1 MKEMRYSDRND
12 EYLSKHL
19 SEFVESYGGKWVV
32 IAGGEAVGFSDK
44 EGLSRLIKKARRRFP
59 KETPLISPIPREE
72 ELECI
77 LSSSGISR

>member
-1 MKEMRYSDRND
+1 MREMRYSDRND

>member
-1 MKEMRYSDRND
+1 MKEVRYSDPND

-19 SEFVESYGGKWVV
+19 SGFVKRYGGKWVV
-32 IAGGEAVGFSDK
+32 IAGGEAVGFSDR

-59 KETPLISPIPREE
+59 KETPLISPIPKEE

-77 LSSSGISR
+77 LSSFGTSR